1 MCGIFGLLNYNG
13 YYLTNTDIENSFSK
27 GVKRGPEVSLLKEAS
42 LRTRF
47 GFHRLAINGINEVS
61 NQPITIGNIV
71 LICNGEIYNYKE
83 LKTHL
88 TSNFTNNSDCEDDFE
103 FDTQSDC
110 EIIIHLYVRYGM
122 EATLNMI
129 DGEFAFI
136 LLDKNLENMT
146 PKLFVARD
154 PYGVRP
160 LFIMSPINS
169 KTVYDNILCFASE
182 QKMLIDLKSKINKE
196 NPSVRYILN
205 QYKPATYSQYEMS
218 HKTAYILK
226 LKKLKYY
233 NTIVFSSDITRIASL
248 QEDYSQKIQHYLV
261 DAVRK
266 RVENTERPIA
276 CLLSGGLDSSIITSL
291 VNEFHKKK
299 FGCPVETY
307 SIGLEGS
314 NDLEHATIAAEYL
327 QTKHTQ
333 IKLSNDEFTNAI
345 PEVIYDI
352 ESYDTTTVRA
362 SIGNWLVS
370 KYISENSNTKV
381 IFNGDG
387 ADEVMGGYLYM
398 KKANNSLEFDKECR
412 RLLKEIHYFDV
423 LRSDRS
429 IANHG
434 LEARTPFLDYSF
446 VQMYLSIPIILRCQ
460 PHRMEKYLLRDAFS
474 IHKYKTSS
482 GKQLL
487 PDEILSRR
495 KEAFSDG
502 VTSPQNTTK
511 SVIDDFITKELDVLN
526 LFTETNPSLSND
538 ENAWVKKAL
547 QVDPVM
553 KHLQDHNI
561 PTTKE
566 QYYYRRIF
574 EQHYKGQGKSIPHFW
589 MPRYVN
595 ANDSSARTLE
605 LYNE

>member
-218 HKTAYILK
+218 HKTAYIWK

-345 PEVIYDI
+345 PEVIYDKI
-352 ESYDTTTVRA
+352 GRA
-362 SIGNWLVS
+362 HV
-370 KYISENSNTKV
+370 
-381 IFNGDG
+381 
-387 ADEVMGGYLYM
+387 
-398 KKANNSLEFDKECR
+398 
-412 RLLKEIHYFDV
+412 
-423 LRSDRS
+423 
-429 IANHG
+429 
-434 LEARTPFLDYSF
+434 
-446 VQMYLSIPIILRCQ
+446 
-460 PHRMEKYLLRDAFS
+460 
-474 IHKYKTSS
+474 
-482 GKQLL
+482 
-487 PDEILSRR
+487 
-495 KEAFSDG
+495 
-502 VTSPQNTTK
+502 
-511 SVIDDFITKELDVLN
+511 
-526 LFTETNPSLSND
+526 
-538 ENAWVKKAL
+538 
-547 QVDPVM
+547 
-553 KHLQDHNI
+553 
-561 PTTKE
+561 
-566 QYYYRRIF
+566 
-574 EQHYKGQGKSIPHFW
+574 
-589 MPRYVN
+589 
-595 ANDSSARTLE
+595 
-605 LYNE
+605 